1 MDPRDYSVLKIY
13 FTAFGR
19 DTLMAFKDTYEAN
32 GMDFQELTTKQLGKT
47 FVKEVKELLNSL
59 NEDSIDFEKVLK
71 DITKIT
77 SRCFM
82 LYMNAKQKK

>member
-1 MDPRDYSVLKIY
+1 MDPKDSSVLKIY

-19 DTLMAFKDTYEAN
+19 ETLMAFKETYDEK
-32 GMDFQELTTKQLGKT
+32 GMSFQEVTTKQLGKI
-47 FVKEVKELLNSL
+47 FVAEVKELLNSL
-59 NEDSIDFEKVLK
+59 NEDTIDFNKVLK
-71 DITKIT
+71 DIAKIS